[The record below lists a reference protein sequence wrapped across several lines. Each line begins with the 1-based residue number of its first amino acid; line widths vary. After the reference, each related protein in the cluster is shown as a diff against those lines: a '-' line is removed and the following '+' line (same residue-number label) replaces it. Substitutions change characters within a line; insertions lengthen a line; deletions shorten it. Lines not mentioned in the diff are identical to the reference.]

1 MKAKPTFPPLGL
13 GTALSVAL
21 VLGASALRSADEPA
35 PAPAAQ
41 DPALLNAETMRLAN
55 KSLILDVADGA
66 NRAIAV
72 GERGH
77 ILVSESRGDDWRQVE
92 NVPTRATLTG
102 VAAVG
107 DKAWAVGHD
116 GVILASVDGGLT
128 WTRQRA
134 MPYDPDSDDMHNG
147 SPLLDVLFLNES
159 TGYAVGAYA
168 WMLRTND
175 GGATWEEVSLADAV
189 SVGEPP
195 PGAEDVFADDG
206 ADADMD
212 GGEGGESWTFDQS
225 ELELEEESDPHLNAI
240 VRTGDGSL
248 FVVAERGAAYRSTDS
263 GQTWQRLQLPY
274 EGSMFGAIGYEDRHV
289 LAFGLRGN
297 VFETR
302 DLGET
307 WTKIDTGVDLSIM
320 GGAGWNDG
328 AAALVGANG
337 VVLTRTKAGENLLKH
352 AHPDGVVLSSVLAR
366 ADGGTLIVAG
376 ELGVGTY
383 TPN

>member
-1 MKAKPTFPPLGL
+1 MA
-13 GTALSVAL
+13 TAIAVSLAVG
-21 VLGASALRSADEPA
+21 VSALHGADEPA
-35 PAPAAQ
+35 AAQ
-41 DPALLNAETMRLAN
+41 APTDPALLTAESMPLAN
-55 KSLILDVADGA
+55 KSLILDIADGA

-77 ILVSESRGDDWRQVE
+77 ILVSESRGDDWRQVAS
-92 NVPTRATLTG
+92 VPTRATLTG

-116 GVILASVDGGLT
+116 GVILASSDGGLT

-134 MPYDPDSDDMHNG
+134 TPYDPDSDDMHNG

-189 SVGEPP
+189 SVGESL
-195 PGAEDVFADDG
+195 PGAEEVYEDDIDDAAAAGGDG
-206 ADADMD
+206 A
-212 GGEGGESWTFDQS
+212 ESWTFDQS

-274 EGSMFGAIGYEDRHV
+274 EGSMFGAIGYEERHV

-302 DLGET
+302 DLGDT

-337 VVLTRTKAGENLLKH
+337 VVLTRTRAGENLLKH
-352 AHPDGVVLSSVLAR
+352 SHPDGVVLSSVLAR
-366 ADGGTLIVAG
+366 ADGGSLLVAG
-376 ELGVGTY
+376 ELGVGSY